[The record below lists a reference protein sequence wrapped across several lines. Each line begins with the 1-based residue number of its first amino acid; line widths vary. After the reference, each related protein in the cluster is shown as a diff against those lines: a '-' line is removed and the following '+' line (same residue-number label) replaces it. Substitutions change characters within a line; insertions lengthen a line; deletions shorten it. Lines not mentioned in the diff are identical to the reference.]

1 MAFAKLALCMERNAL
16 TTAAQLV
23 VALLLVSGC
32 TPPST
37 PYRYTGLT
45 PAAKPLPFDGRTA
58 PDGSL
63 RLSGTLAA
71 GDVYEKPYAQLHD
84 TALKVPEITSEGSL
98 MLAPAR
104 GFEFGI
110 RGSYAAYR
118 WAQSATTG
126 TMPVPSRGGTW
137 GVGPE
142 AHGEVRFGRTR
153 AFGLGFGL
161 NAVWNSV
168 PFAQWN
174 RVGTDQAQCS
184 PGVACAID
192 QNNVHYALF
201 TESRETHITFQGAVV
216 PSYAFGTAG
225 EYGHVFLSLGFTTG
239 FQNDGFT
246 NKPQNGSTIA
256 SSGLLFVPAIGYG
269 AHLFDVVN
277 LSAMLFKPLT
287 SFDSP
292 VQYGAGGMFTLGVDF
307 ELWEGRE
314 RAWRKRA
321 RHEEND
327 PPYEH
332 HVPPPAPR
340 APAPLPSTAPSPSAL
355 PPAAP
360 STAPP
365 PLPPPSLVP
374 PPGGDLTL

>member
-1 MAFAKLALCMERNAL
+1 MNRSALSS
-16 TTAAQLV
+16 AAQAALAWLV
-23 VALLLVSGC
+23 VSGC

-71 GDVYEKPYAQLHD
+71 GDVYEKPYAELHD

-98 MLAPAR
+98 TVAPVR
-104 GFEFGI
+104 GFELGV

-137 GVGPE
+137 GFGPE
-142 AHGEVRFGRTR
+142 AHGEVRFGRAR

-161 NAVWNSV
+161 NALWNSV
-168 PFAQWN
+168 PYAQWN
-174 RVGTDQAQCS
+174 RVGTDQAACS
-184 PGVACAID
+184 ATVPCAVD
-192 QNNVHYALF
+192 QNNVRYALF
-201 TESRETHITFQGAVV
+201 TEARETHLTFQGALV
-216 PSYAFGTAG
+216 PSYMFGSAG

-246 NKPQNGSTIA
+246 NKAQNGSTIA
-256 SSGLLFVPAIGYG
+256 SSGLLFVPAVGYG
-269 AHLFDVVN
+269 AHLFDLVN
-277 LSAMLFKPLT
+277 VSAMIYRPLT
-287 SFDSP
+287 GFDSP
-292 VQYGAGGMFTLGVDF
+292 VQYGAGGLLTFGIDF

-314 RAWRKRA
+314 RKWRTRT
-321 RHEEND
+321 RQEETAT
-327 PPYEH
+327 PYEH
-332 HVPPPAPR
+332 GVPPPAPR
-340 APAPLPSTAPSPSAL
+340 APASPAT
-355 PPAAP
+355 PPTPAAAP
-360 STAPP
+360 SSPTPAAAPSSP
-365 PLPPPSLVP
+365 TPSPAP
-374 PPGGDLTL
+374 PPGGDVTL